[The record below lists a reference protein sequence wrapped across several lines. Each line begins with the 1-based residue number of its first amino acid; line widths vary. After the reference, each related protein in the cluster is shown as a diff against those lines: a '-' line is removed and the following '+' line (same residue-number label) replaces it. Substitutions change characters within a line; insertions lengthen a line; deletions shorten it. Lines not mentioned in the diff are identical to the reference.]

1 MAFLDGMPTFSDV
14 AKTYGDDGK
23 TQAAIIEMLS
33 QENEILLDAVATEA
47 NSTIGHK
54 AMVRTGIPAATW
66 RRINQGVGK
75 VKGTTAPVTFT
86 PGQLAVYS
94 EIDKTLAEL
103 NGNTAAYRF
112 LAAKGVM
119 EGINQQMATAIFYE
133 NQAVNSERIT
143 GFAPYY
149 SLKSSSSGGN
159 IIDAAGTGGDNT
171 SIWLIH
177 WSPMT
182 NTIFYP
188 KGLMAGLQHR
198 DFGEQTLKDDDGNQF
213 QGYRDYWEWNIG
225 LAVQDWRY
233 TVRICNIDVSLLSTD
248 TTYLKTIVG
257 YMIDAEEKIQSL
269 QGGRV
274 AWYGNRTIRTALRKA
289 ILEKVATNLTEENI
303 AGTMV
308 TSFDGIPFR
317 RTDVLHNAET
327 RVL

>member
-1 MAFLDGMPTFSDV
+1 MAFLDGMPTFADV
-14 AKTYGDDGK
+14 AKSYGEDGK
-23 TQAAIIEMLS
+23 TVQTIIEMLE

-54 AMVRTGIPAATW
+54 AMIRTGIPQATW
-66 RRINQGVGK
+66 SRINQGVGK
-75 VKGTTAPVTFT
+75 VKGTTSPITFT
-86 PGQLAVYS
+86 PGQLAIYS
-94 EIDKTLAEL
+94 EIDKTLADL
-103 NGNTAAYRF
+103 NGNTQAYR
-112 LAAKGVM
+112 LLNAKGVA

-149 SLKSSSSGGN
+149 SLKSAINGAN
-159 IIDAAGTGGDNT
+159 IIDALGTGGDNT

-182 NTIFYP
+182 NTVFYP
-188 KGLMAGLQHR
+188 KGLQAGLSHR

-233 TVRICNIDVSLLSTD
+233 AVRIANIDSSLLSTD
-248 TTYLKTIVG
+248 ATYLGTIIG
-257 YMIDAEEKIQSL
+257 YMIDAEERIQSL
-269 QGGRV
+269 SGGRL

-289 ILEKVATNLTEENI
+289 VLAEISNNLTEETV
-303 AGTMV
+303 AGHIV

-317 RTDVLHNAET
+317 RTDVIHNAEA